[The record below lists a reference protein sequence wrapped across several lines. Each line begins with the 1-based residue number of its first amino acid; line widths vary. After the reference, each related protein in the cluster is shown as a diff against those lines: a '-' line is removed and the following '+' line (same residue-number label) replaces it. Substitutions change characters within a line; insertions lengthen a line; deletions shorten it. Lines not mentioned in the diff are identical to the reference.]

1 MAMNLSRVNGRQQL
15 EVQAINYDI
24 DYDAEANK
32 VGLIIGIP
40 EEIYFCSISKVST
53 VYVEYINNSWVAWR
67 ESYVPN
73 TNQRTSYKLITQGNF
88 ELVMA
93 RVKNYL
99 TYIKRNKG

>member
-1 MAMNLSRVNGRQQL
+1 M
-15 EVQAINYDI
+15 QAINYDI
-24 DYDAEANK
+24 DYDAEVNK

-88 ELVMA
+88 ELVIA

>member
-1 MAMNLSRVNGRQQL
+1 M
-15 EVQAINYDI
+15 QAVKY
-24 DYDAEANK
+24 DYDLDEQAERI
-32 VGLIIGIP
+32 GLITGISN
-40 EEIYFCSISKVST
+40 EIYFRSISHVSD
-53 VYVEYINNSWVAWR
+53 VYVEFIKDQWVAWR
-67 ESYVPN
+67 ESYIPN

>member
-1 MAMNLSRVNGRQQL
+1 M
-15 EVQAINYDI
+15 QAINYDI

-32 VGLIIGIP
+32 VELIIGIP

-88 ELVMA
+88 ELVIA